1 MVPPPLM
8 RRVTLKPS
16 SPAAAESTS
25 LATDWCEP
33 MTRAG
38 SIHSQ
43 SRKVGRRT
51 PAMTRCKSTS
61 STAMCMWAE
70 CDVYGMRSQS
80 SWARRW
86 ADIALPVFLTPA
98 MQRRTLWTLYA
109 CNLLASVG
117 FWFFLPL
124 LPIFLS
130 RRGGSAALVGA
141 VFAAGLLASAAIRYP
156 AGWAADRFGT
166 RPVMIAALGLEAVL
180 FLAYLPHLPLYA
192 FVAIRFLHG
201 AAAGAFWPAAN
212 GLIAEVAPPKELGKA
227 FGHMQSTNM
236 VGIIIGPAIGGLI
249 ALVDL
254 SVVFVVAAL
263 VSGLAAVAILTIRNV
278 RVEPTTEPPVGALS
292 MARALLPLIVLGA
305 GTSYMIGTFDTIWS
319 LYMTSRGA
327 TTLAV
332 GISFATF
339 GIPALL
345 VSARAGALGDR
356 FGGQRLIVGSL
367 LVTAVFSSIYPFI
380 ASVPWL
386 IGLGL
391 IEGAFTISGA
401 PSLIA
406 EVSRDAEP
414 GYQGRT
420 QGVFQAVQAS
430 IQIAGAL
437 AGGHLFTIGPAYAF
451 LAITAFCVLGAASGT
466 WLSSARRRAAAIR
479 TKPLRES

>member
-1 MVPPPLM
+1 
-8 RRVTLKPS
+8 
-16 SPAAAESTS
+16 
-25 LATDWCEP
+25 
-33 MTRAG
+33 
-38 SIHSQ
+38 
-43 SRKVGRRT
+43 
-51 PAMTRCKSTS
+51 
-61 STAMCMWAE
+61 
-70 CDVYGMRSQS
+70 
-80 SWARRW
+80 
-86 ADIALPVFLTPA
+86 

-130 RRGGSAALVGA
+130 RRGGSGALVGA

-166 RPVMIAALGLEAVL
+166 RPVLIAALGLEAVL
-180 FLAYLPHLPLYA
+180 FLAYLPRLPLYA
-192 FVAIRFLHG
+192 FIAIRFLHG

-212 GLIAEVAPPKELGKA
+212 GLIAEVAPPKELGRA
-227 FGHMQSTNM
+227 FGLMQSTNM
-236 VGIIIGPAIGGLI
+236 AGMIIGPAIGGLI
-249 ALVDL
+249 ALFNL
-254 SVVFVVAAL
+254 SVVFVVAAV

-278 RVEPTTEPPVGALS
+278 RIEPTTEPPVGALS
-292 MARALLPLIVLGA
+292 IARALLPLIVLGA

-319 LYMTSRGA
+319 LYMTYRGA

-356 FGGQRLIVGSL
+356 LRGQKLIVGSL
-367 LVTAVFSSIYPFI
+367 LVTAFFSSIYPFI

-391 IEGAFTISGA
+391 VEGAFTISGA

-406 EVSRDAEP
+406 EVSRQAEP
-414 GYQGRT
+414 GHQGRT
-420 QGVFQAVQAS
+420 QGVFQTIQTA
-430 IQIAGAL
+430 IQILGAL
-437 AGGHLFTIGPAYAF
+437 AGGYLFTFGAAYAF
-451 LAITAFCVLGAASGT
+451 LTISAVCLLGAASPLLP
-466 WLSSARRRAAAIR
+466 WRPRARRAASIAHVIE
-479 TKPLRES
+479 PPPSI